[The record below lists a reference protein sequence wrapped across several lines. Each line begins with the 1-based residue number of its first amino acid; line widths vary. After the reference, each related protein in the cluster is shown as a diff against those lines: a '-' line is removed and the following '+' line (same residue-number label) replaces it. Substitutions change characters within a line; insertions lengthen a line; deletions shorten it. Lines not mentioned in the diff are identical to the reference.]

1 MLSFSEILW
10 GGDLNSSR
18 YFFVVVGVIMPLK
31 TKVGDVWKDA
41 LAPKVKVSSQWKP
54 VTQLWS
60 RRNGGWIAALG
71 TGEIRFIN
79 TVARVG
85 ASIYQLMGSP
95 TQPGNYVF
103 ENHAALTAG
112 SGSFAVRTGIF
123 PAGSTLT
130 IVNKG
135 YIRGKGGNGGSS
147 TGGAG
152 GAGSTAIYLDM
163 SCIVVNAEGFIFG
176 GGGGGGG
183 SYLYYGGTSWGG
195 AGGGGGGGVNGG
207 AGASTG
213 GGYLTINSTSTN
225 GSTDSGGVGGYGTVI
240 NAAWVRGG
248 SGGAPGQP
256 GTAGTGSKGSTNLS
270 HSVGQG
276 GPAGAAIA
284 RNGYVLTIL
293 SGNNTTRIKGP
304 IS

>member
-1 MLSFSEILW
+1 
-10 GGDLNSSR
+10 
-18 YFFVVVGVIMPLK
+18 MPLK
-31 TKVGDVWKDA
+31 TKVGNVWKDA
-41 LAPKVKVSSQWKP
+41 LALKVKVSSQWKP

-135 YIRGKGGNGGSS
+135 YIRGKGGDGGSA

-163 SCIVVNAEGFIFG
+163 SCIVDNSEGFIFG

-183 SYLYYGGTSWGG
+183 AYLYYGGSGG
-195 AGGGGGGGVNGG
+195 GSGGGGGGGSGGGVNG
-207 AGASTG
+207 ASSNSG
-213 GGYLTINSTSTN
+213 DGFVIINSTSTN
-225 GSTDSGGVGGYGTVI
+225 GSTDSGGVGGYSTIIDSV
-240 NAAWVRGG
+240 WVRGG
-248 SGGAPGQP
+248 NGGAPGQP
-256 GTAGTGSKGSTNLS
+256 GTAGTGSKGSTGLS
-270 HSVGQG
+270 YSVGKG

-284 RNGYVLTIL
+284 RNGYALTIL
-293 SGNNTTRIKGP
+293 SGNDTTRIKGP